1 MGDRVEDVK
10 VDTLSK
16 TVLEV
21 EAKELVNELA

>member
-10 VDTLSK
+10 VDTLRK
-16 TVLEV
+16 TVPEV

>member
-1 MGDRVEDVK
+1 MGDRVEEVK

-16 TVLEV
+16 TVPEV